1 MNDRFK
7 FRFYDKTIQFMGDVI
22 YFNVDEDCTLVRFSY
37 ANEDTPDD
45 DTNLSRGVLMQS
57 TGCYDAE
64 NNLVY
69 EGDIIKSTFQ
79 DEETY
84 DVVKWC
90 DNGYFAIS
98 EGELGMDFLKDGKS
112 VVVGNIYE
120 NEELAKEHNL
130 I

>member
-7 FRFYDKTIQFMGDVI
+7 FRFYDKIIQFMGNVI
-22 YFNVDEDCTLVRFSY
+22 YFNVDEDYALVRFSY
-37 ANEDTPDD
+37 ASADTPDD
-45 DTNLSRGVLMQS
+45 DINLSRGILMQS

-64 NNLVY
+64 NNLIY

-79 DEETY
+79 DEENY
-84 DVVKWC
+84 DIVEWC
-90 DNGYFAIS
+90 DNGYFAIA
-98 EGELGMDFLKDGKS
+98 EGELGLDFLKDGRG

-120 NEELAKEHNL
+120 NEKLAIEHNL